1 MYRKSKTYNY
11 ACARLYIHIHMY
23 VCMYK
28 LRNVYLVMRL
38 LSSFLLHLLIINYII
53 LLLSSKSVVS
63 NNERKR
69 GRDSVN
75 SLSGS
80 VRKCQIKKKKEREWK
95 RSMMRFAATSKTY
108 LIERGVKEIKRRNAF
123 ILSSRKT
130 QP

>member
-11 ACARLYIHIHMY
+11 ACARLYIHIRMY

-80 VRKCQIKKKKEREWK
+80 VRKCQIKKKKRRMETIDDAFCCDEQNIFNRTRSERDK
-95 RSMMRFAATSKTY
+95 ATQC
-108 LIERGVKEIKRRNAF
+108 IHFVE
-123 ILSSRKT
+123 
-130 QP
+130 P